1 MLNHKGAIM
10 NLILLLLASFTFASE
25 LEVQGN
31 LKVTGNI
38 DAQNNP
44 ITNVGAPQ
52 VMTDAVN
59 AQTLNNILT
68 DDGVY
73 EYEFYEGY
81 RSYNNSAEDYSY
93 WQMGS
98 STQGEWVFGFV
109 HDILKPKLEDGWRI
123 YKVIETGKSGCDDFQ
138 CGTIYMY
145 ILNRPIEGDE

>member
-1 MLNHKGAIM
+1 M

-44 ITNVGAPQ
+44 ITNVGMPQ
-52 VMTDAVN
+52 AMTDAVN

-73 EYEFYEGY
+73 EYMFVCTRMYSGVAYQSTFSISYKNYGDSDFTSNFEEHLNQLTLEGWIISKITEY
-81 RSYNNSAEDYSY
+81 AFD
-93 WQMGS
+93 S
-98 STQGEWVFGFV
+98 SSQHYFNYYLF
-109 HDILKPKLEDGWRI
+109 K
-123 YKVIETGKSGCDDFQ
+123 
-138 CGTIYMY
+138 
-145 ILNRPIEGDE
+145 RPIEE

>member
-1 MLNHKGAIM
+1 MSNHKGAIM

-44 ITNVGAPQ
+44 ITNVGTPQ
-52 VMTDAVN
+52 AMTDAVN

-73 EYEFYEGY
+73 EFLFLHIMIYNGDSFSYIFNMQYRLEGENFWNNNLNEYLSIKTQEGWKISSRLNLGVSDNYGVYYLYE
-81 RSYNNSAEDYSY
+81 
-93 WQMGS
+93 
-98 STQGEWVFGFV
+98 
-109 HDILKPKLEDGWRI
+109 LKRK
-123 YKVIETGKSGCDDFQ
+123 IE
-138 CGTIYMY
+138 
-145 ILNRPIEGDE
+145 E